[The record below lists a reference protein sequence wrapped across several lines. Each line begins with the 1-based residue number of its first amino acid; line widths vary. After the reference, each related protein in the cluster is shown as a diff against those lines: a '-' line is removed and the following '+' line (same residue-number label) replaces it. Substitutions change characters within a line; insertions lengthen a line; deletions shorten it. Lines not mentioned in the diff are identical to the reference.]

1 MSLIMGKVWAYVSVL
16 GNSPF
21 FLVARTHRGMYI
33 ESTTASEIVQVADMS
48 KEVVWKLEHN
58 SNTMKSLT

>member
-1 MSLIMGKVWAYVSVL
+1 MGICE
-16 GNSPF
+16 F
-21 FLVARTHRGMYI
+21 FGECSIFFGGQNAQGMYV